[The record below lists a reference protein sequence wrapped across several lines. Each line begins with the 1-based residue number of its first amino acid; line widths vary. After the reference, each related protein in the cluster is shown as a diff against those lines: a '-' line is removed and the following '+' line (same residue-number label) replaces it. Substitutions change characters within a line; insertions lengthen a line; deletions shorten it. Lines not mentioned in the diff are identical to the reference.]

1 MAYRIYIA
9 NFEVQERLIDGFDSI
24 KVQKDLKDV
33 YWGYWNE
40 DGFGF
45 GTEGGTKVT
54 IMDELA
60 SAYIRKVFER
70 DGFSANIDVQIIN
83 EETGQKVDLLIDFA
97 DYAEVD
103 CCFVQCSFAPKGGG
117 SLLASREKVNYALQ
131 LTEDIQV
138 PIRELPTRANFS
150 IPPITVN
157 DLAYKNHYVPL
168 LVGENTFEGGER
180 NNVLYTEQKE
190 FATFNITDIEPQ
202 CMNIEGSI
210 KLTVSAANSGTFKS
224 YLKVN
229 STVSLIDTYP
239 ITTTPVDQTITIS
252 KQINVNTGDK
262 VYLYI
267 ESQITTTSI
276 EFQYDASSIGIS
288 IEKCSTTPIVW
299 KPVKAISV
307 RNAFATIIRNATN
320 QTSSLVEYIFDSCD
334 FDGYL
339 TNNDGLQNI
348 KSTINVTLLK
358 LFEELNNKFPA
369 SIDII
374 GNSVRVISRCDF
386 LSFQTPYRIE
396 PSDVTREVNT
406 QLLYSDVKVGYNNWK
421 AEGKFGSLE
430 YNSARDYQ
438 TAFTI
443 SSSSLS
449 LLNDWSSS
457 SSIISEQIEKKKEKE
472 EIHWIIVKDAV
483 AGVKFAETDEYIDAN
498 VYQNDRAINLR
509 ITPTRNLYRWRKFIL
524 SDLRFAGGSGNY
536 NFSSTDSLS
545 CGCTNEPSEVDENQD
560 INSESILGK
569 FVYNIELDTCGID
582 IAKLK
587 GAITFDYCGKE
598 VKAFVKSVEYSI
610 SQTKSEIITVRAYE
624 LT

>member
-70 DGFSANIDVQIIN
+70 DGFSASIDVQIIN
-83 EETGQKVDLLIDFA
+83 EETGQKVDLLVDFA

-117 SLLASREKVNYALQ
+117 SLLASREKVKYPLQ
-131 LTEDIQV
+131 LTENIQV
-138 PIRELPTRANFS
+138 PIRDLPSRVNFLVPELNFS
-150 IPPITVN
+150 GSSSLNHSIPLN
-157 DLAYKNHYVPL
+157 
-168 LVGENTFEGGER
+168 VGEDAFDSGVA
-180 NNVLYTEQKE
+180 NNVQYNEEKQ
-190 FATFNITDIEPQ
+190 FVTFNISD
-202 CMNIEGSI
+202 CVNITGSI
-210 KLTVSAANSGTFKS
+210 NVSATALDVGTFTVI
-224 YLKVN
+224 LKVGA
-229 STVSLIDTYP
+229 TEYTIDTYP
-239 ITTTPVDQTITIS
+239 ITTSLIEQTITINEQVLVS
-252 KQINVNTGDK
+252 NTDQAL
-262 VYLYI
+262 LYVR
-267 ESQITTTSI
+267 SSLSTSLF
-276 EFQYDASSIGIS
+276 EFQYNDNSTGLS
-288 IEKCSTTPIVW
+288 IERCGTSPIEF
-299 KPVKAISV
+299 KTVKAISV
-307 RNAFATIIRNATN
+307 RNAFSTIIRNATN
-320 QTSSLVEYIFDSCD
+320 QTSSLVEYIFDDCD

-339 TNNDGLQNI
+339 TNNDGLQGST
-348 KSTINVTLLK
+348 STINVSLIK

-369 SIDII
+369 SIDID
-374 GNSVRVISRCDF
+374 GNNVRVISRCDF
-386 LSFQTPYRIE
+386 LTFQSPYRIE
-396 PSDVTREVNT
+396 PTDITREVNT
-406 QLLYSDVKVGYNNWK
+406 ELLYSDVKVGYNNWK
-421 AEGKFGSLE
+421 SESKFGSLE
-430 YNSARDYQ
+430 YNSTRDYQ
-438 TAFTI
+438 TTFTI

-457 SSIISEQIEKKKEKE
+457 SSIISEQIRKKKEKE

-483 AGVKFAETDEYIDAN
+483 AGVKFAETDEFIDAN

-524 SDLRFAGGSGNY
+524 SNLKFAGGSGNY
-536 NFSSTDSLS
+536 NFSSTDTLS
-545 CGCTNEPSEVDENQD
+545 CGCINEPSEVDENQD

-587 GAITFDYCGKE
+587 GSITFDYCGKE

-610 SQTKSEIITVRAYE
+610 SQTKSEVITVRAYE